1 MHFFN
6 IDSPFF
12 TFMNRMTDLFV
23 VNILFLICCIPVI
36 TIGASA
42 SAMYSIT
49 LKMAE
54 NTEGYILKSFFKAF
68 KTNFKQATLVW
79 IPSLLILFFMTAD
92 IRIFSTDSNKQ
103 YQFLLIGAFL
113 ILIVLFVI
121 LLYYFP
127 LLSKFQNSTVQLL
140 KNAGIMSIKHLP
152 FTLCIIAITVLP
164 PIITV
169 MLPNSLSFVYM
180 LWLLFGFSLTA
191 FCNSFIFN
199 SCIFSH
205 YIKQDDET
213 L

>member
-1 MHFFN
+1 MADLLHPRHYHWRLSQCYVFHHFENGREHRRLHLKEFFQGFQDEFQTGYPGM
-6 IDSPFF
+6 DS
-12 TFMNRMTDLFV
+12 V
-23 VNILFLICCIPVI
+23 
-36 TIGASA
+36 ASH
-42 SAMYSIT
+42 S
-49 LKMAE
+49 
-54 NTEGYILKSFFKAF
+54 
-68 KTNFKQATLVW
+68 
-79 IPSLLILFFMTAD
+79 FFMTAD

-152 FTLCIIAITVLP
+152 FTLCIIAITVIP